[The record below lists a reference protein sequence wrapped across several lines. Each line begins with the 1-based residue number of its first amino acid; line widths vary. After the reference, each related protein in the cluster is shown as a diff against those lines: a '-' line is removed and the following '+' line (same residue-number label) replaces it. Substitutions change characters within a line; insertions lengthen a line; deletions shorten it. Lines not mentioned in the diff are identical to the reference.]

1 MGGFFIARFSS
12 GATNFATFRTLGFAK
27 SGEACVITYDGRRGG
42 RAIAKRGWRS
52 LAGAFRAMPLLFI
65 VTLVLGAGLRI
76 AFLKVPFLREA
87 MPAPTLE
94 QLTSQRLFTHL
105 GVHLGLI
112 LAWAAIVVP
121 MAVAIHRF
129 TLLGERSPGFPYRA
143 GHTRNFF
150 YWTAGLLLAFFI
162 ARSFSLLLM
171 AVTFV
176 QALTAGVIEIG
187 IFIIIIQLLMM
198 FPALA
203 LGVPAPSAEA
213 RIDASF
219 RRMEGNFWLLVRTV
233 VLTLLPL
240 LVLAILL
247 SRVMAGPAPPPP
259 PAVAPPPAPITMVRL
274 VAAGLF
280 GVVQVA
286 AFALA
291 SATASWL
298 YAATRKDH

>member
-1 MGGFFIARFSS
+1 M
-12 GATNFATFRTLGFAK
+12 
-27 SGEACVITYDGRRGG
+27 ITYEGRRGG
-42 RAIAKRGWRS
+42 RAIAKRGWAS
-52 LAGAFRAMPLLFI
+52 LAGAIRAMPLLFL
-65 VTLVLGAGLRI
+65 VTLILGAALRV
-76 AFLKVPFLREA
+76 AFLKVDLLRNA

-94 QLTSQRLFTHL
+94 KLTSAVLFTHL
-105 GVHLGLI
+105 GAHLALI

-121 MAVAIHRF
+121 MAVAIHRY
-129 TLLGERSPGFPYRA
+129 TLLGERRPGFPYRA

-187 IFIIIIQLLMM
+187 IFIIIIQILMI

-203 LGVPAPSAEA
+203 IGVPAKSAEA

-219 RRMEGNFWLLVRTV
+219 RRMEGNFWLLARTV

-240 LVLAILL
+240 LIVAVLL
-247 SRVMAGPAPPPP
+247 SRAIAGPPP
-259 PAVAPPPAPITMVRL
+259 
-274 VAAGLF
+274 
-280 GVVQVA
+280 
-286 AFALA
+286 
-291 SATASWL
+291 
-298 YAATRKDH
+298 

>member
-1 MGGFFIARFSS
+1 M
-12 GATNFATFRTLGFAK
+12 
-27 SGEACVITYDGRRGG
+27 ITYDGRRSG
-42 RAIAKRGWRS
+42 RAIAKRAWAS
-52 LAGAFRAMPLLFI
+52 LGRAFGAMPLLFL
-65 VTLVLGAGLRI
+65 VTLILGAGLRI

-94 QLTSQRLFTHL
+94 KLTAAALSIHL

-129 TLLGERSPGFPYRA
+129 TLLGERKPGFPYRA

-150 YWTAGLLLAFFI
+150 AWTAGLLLAFFI

-171 AVTFV
+171 AVSFV
-176 QALTAGVIEIG
+176 QALTAFVIEIG

-203 LGVPAPSAEA
+203 IGVPASSAEA

-219 RRMEGNFWLLVRTV
+219 RHMQGNFWLLARTV

-240 LVLAILL
+240 LILAIVLG
-247 SRVMAGPAPPPP
+247 RIMAGPPPPPP
-259 PAVAPPPAPITMVRL
+259 PAAPPPPAPITMVRL
-274 VAAGLF
+274 LAAGLF
-280 GVVQVA
+280 GAVQVA

>member
-1 MGGFFIARFSS
+1 
-12 GATNFATFRTLGFAK
+12 
-27 SGEACVITYDGRRGG
+27 VITYEGRRGG
-42 RAIAKRGWRS
+42 RTIAKRGWRS

-65 VTLVLGAGLRI
+65 VTLVLGAALRI

-94 QLTSQRLFTHL
+94 NLSGKKLFIHL

-129 TLLGERSPGFPYRA
+129 TLLGERRSGFPYHA
-143 GHTRNFF
+143 AHTRNFF

-176 QALTAGVIEIG
+176 QALTAFVIEIG
-187 IFIIIIQLLMM
+187 VFIIVIQLLMM

-203 LGVPAPSAEA
+203 TGVPAASAEA

-219 RRMEGNFWLLVRTV
+219 RRMEGNFWLLARTV

-240 LVLAILL
+240 LILAVVL
-247 SRVMAGPAPPPP
+247 SRVIAGPPPPPP
-259 PAVAPPPAPITMVRL
+259 PAAPPPPAPITTARM

-280 GVVQVA
+280 GAVQVA

>member
-1 MGGFFIARFSS
+1 
-12 GATNFATFRTLGFAK
+12 
-27 SGEACVITYDGRRGG
+27 VITYEGRRGG
-42 RAIAKRGWRS
+42 RAIARRGWAS
-52 LAGAFRAMPLLFI
+52 LAGAVRAMPLLFI
-65 VTLVLGAGLRI
+65 ATLALGAGLRV
-76 AFLKVPFLREA
+76 AFLKIPALHNA

-94 QLTSQRLFTHL
+94 KLTSVTLLTHL

-129 TLLGERSPGFPYRA
+129 TLLGERSAGFPYRA
-143 GHTRNFF
+143 HHTRNFF
-150 YWTAGLLLAFFI
+150 FWTSGLLLAFFI

-187 IFIIIIQLLMM
+187 IFIIVIQLLMM

-203 LGVPAPSAEA
+203 IGVPAPSTEA

-219 RRMEGNFWLLVRTV
+219 RRMEGNFWLLARTV

-240 LVLAILL
+240 LIVAFVLA
-247 SRVMAGPAPPPP
+247 RVMAGPPPPPP
-259 PAVAPPPAPITMVRL
+259 PAVAPPPAPITTIRL

-280 GVVQVA
+280 GAVQVA

>member
-1 MGGFFIARFSS
+1 M
-12 GATNFATFRTLGFAK
+12 
-27 SGEACVITYDGRRGG
+27 ITYEGRRGG
-42 RAIAKRGWRS
+42 RAIAKRGWAS
-52 LAGAFRAMPLLFI
+52 LAGAFRAMPLLFL
-65 VTLVLGAGLRI
+65 VTLVLGAGLRV
-76 AFLKVPFLREA
+76 AFLKVDVLRGA

-94 QLTSQRLFTHL
+94 KLTSAALFTHL
-105 GVHLGLI
+105 AVHLGLI

-121 MAVAIHRF
+121 MAVAIHRY
-129 TLLGERSPGFPYRA
+129 TLLGERHPGFPYRA

-150 YWTAGLLLAFFI
+150 CWIAGLLLAFFI

-176 QALTAGVIEIG
+176 QALTAFVIEIG
-187 IFIIIIQLLMM
+187 IFIIVIQLLMM

-203 LGVPAPSAEA
+203 LGVPARSAEA

-219 RRMEGNFWLLVRTV
+219 RRMEGNFWLLARTV

-240 LVLAILL
+240 LVLAIVLA
-247 SRVMAGPAPPPP
+247 RVMGGPPPP
-259 PAVAPPPAPITMVRL
+259 KPPAAELPPAPVTTIRL

-280 GVVQVA
+280 GAVQVA